1 MKTWAVLLGASL
13 LAACSTAP
21 APPDRLLDDGLF
33 SPPSER
39 ISADDVFAVSQE
51 MKQYLA
57 TEIADD
63 VRIKGPQQGLFD
75 ALYSRNQL
83 QLDYDSVMTRNA
95 AQAFAARAGNCLSLV
110 IMTAAFAKEM
120 GLTVTYNHIYT
131 EQAWSRTGDIFL
143 SIGHVNL
150 TLGTRPSEA
159 GPNGHAKLTIDFLPP
174 GDVRALRSR
183 AIEEK
188 TIVAMYM
195 NNRAVES
202 LAAGQLDNAY
212 WWAREATVQDPGLAS
227 AFNTLGVIYRRHGNL
242 AQAEVALRYALAREP
257 TNTHVM
263 SNLVDVLNGLGHT
276 SEASELTRRLA
287 QLEPN
292 PPLSFFNRGMAAL
305 RKGDYKLAQEMFTKE
320 VERAPY
326 YHEFHFWLAVA
337 LVGLG
342 DRDLAR
348 QQLELAIEASPTRSD
363 RDLYA
368 AKLDKINASHPR

>member
-1 MKTWAVLLGASL
+1 
-13 LAACSTAP
+13 
-21 APPDRLLDDGLF
+21 
-33 SPPSER
+33 
-39 ISADDVFAVSQE
+39 
-51 MKQYLA
+51 
-57 TEIADD
+57 
-63 VRIKGPQQGLFD
+63 
-75 ALYSRNQL
+75 
-83 QLDYDSVMTRNA
+83 
-95 AQAFAARAGNCLSLV
+95 
-110 IMTAAFAKEM
+110 
-120 GLTVTYNHIYT
+120 
-131 EQAWSRTGDIFL
+131 
-143 SIGHVNL
+143 
-150 TLGTRPSEA
+150 
-159 GPNGHAKLTIDFLPP
+159 
-174 GDVRALRSR
+174 VRALRSR

-263 SNLVDVLNGLGHT
+263 SNLVDVLNGLGYT